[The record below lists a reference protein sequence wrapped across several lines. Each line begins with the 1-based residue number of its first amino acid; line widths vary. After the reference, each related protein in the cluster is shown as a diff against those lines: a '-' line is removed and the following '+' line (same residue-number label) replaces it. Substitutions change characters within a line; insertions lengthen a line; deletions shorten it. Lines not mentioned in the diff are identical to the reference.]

1 MSASVIEY
9 RSGRTAAVYLG
20 LSVFCS
26 VFGTVYEA
34 FSHGVYS
41 FFMAFCFLPTLL
53 LGALPFGVI
62 YFAKLKM
69 PDRTS
74 FNLYNSG
81 VASLAVGFV
90 FRGVLEIYGTTNLL
104 GEVYFFSSI
113 FFIAASFITFMSRRR
128 RKMRDMQFESID

>member
-1 MSASVIEY
+1 
-9 RSGRTAAVYLG
+9 
-20 LSVFCS
+20 
-26 VFGTVYEA
+26 
-34 FSHGVYS
+34 
-41 FFMAFCFLPTLL
+41 MAFCFLPTLL

-69 PDRTS
+69 PDRMS

-104 GEVYFFSSI
+104 GEVYFFTAVL
-113 FFIAASFITFMSRRR
+113 FIAASFVSFMTRRRR
-128 RKMRDMQFESID
+128 RKTRDPQFKVIN